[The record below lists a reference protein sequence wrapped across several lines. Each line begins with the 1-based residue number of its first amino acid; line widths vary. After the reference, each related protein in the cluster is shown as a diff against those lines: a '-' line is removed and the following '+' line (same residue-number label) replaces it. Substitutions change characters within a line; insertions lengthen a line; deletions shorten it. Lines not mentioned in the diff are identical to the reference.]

1 MLNKI
6 KQLRERTGVSIAEC
20 KKALEESAGDI
31 EKACVVL
38 KKFSLSAAEKKSGR
52 EVGSGVI
59 ESYIHGNGRV
69 GVLIELRCETD
80 FVARNPEF
88 KELAHEL
95 AMQVAALSAKFVSR
109 EDIQKE
115 IKDELSEVF
124 KKDAE
129 GLNKPADI
137 IKKIIDGKM
146 EAVFKEQVLLEQPF
160 IKNQD
165 LTVAEFLQQA
175 IQKFGENVKI
185 SRFARF
191 EI

>member
-6 KQLRERTGVSIAEC
+6 KQLREQTGVSIAEC

-31 EKACVVL
+31 EKACLVL
-38 KKFSLSAAEKKSGR
+38 KKFSLSAAEKKAGR
-52 EVGSGVI
+52 EVGSGII

-95 AMQVAALSAKFVSR
+95 AMQVAALNGKFVSR
-109 EDIQKE
+109 EEVPQE
-115 IKDELSEVF
+115 IKNELSEVF

-137 IKKIIDGKM
+137 IQKIIDGKM

-165 LTVAEFLQQA
+165 LTVAEFLKQA
-175 IQKFGENVKI
+175 IQKFGENIKI
-185 SRFARF
+185 SRFCRF
-191 EI
+191 SI